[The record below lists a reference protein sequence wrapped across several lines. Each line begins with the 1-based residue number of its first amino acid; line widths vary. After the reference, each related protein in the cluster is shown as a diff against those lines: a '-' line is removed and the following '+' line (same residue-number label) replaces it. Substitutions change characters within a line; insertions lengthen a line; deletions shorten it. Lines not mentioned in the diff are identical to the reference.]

1 MMGGPIYAWLCD
13 LAWLEWLGF
22 GFIFVFGITGLLY
35 LAEWLTD
42 WIRVERRK

>member
-1 MMGGPIYAWLCD
+1 MMGDPILDWLCG
-13 LAWLEWLGF
+13 LGWLEWLVF

-42 WIRVERRK
+42 WIRVRRLK